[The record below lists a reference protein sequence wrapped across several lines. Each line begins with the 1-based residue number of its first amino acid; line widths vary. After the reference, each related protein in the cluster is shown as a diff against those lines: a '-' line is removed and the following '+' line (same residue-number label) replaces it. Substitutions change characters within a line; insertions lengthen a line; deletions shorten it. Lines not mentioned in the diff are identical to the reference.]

1 MLQLGISDIARH
13 VILLSMPQCLILAP
27 LKVAVQ
33 VINIQHPR
41 NVRFSNNFSDLHNS
55 MGEIIHEAS
64 VAVISTVEQ

>member
-1 MLQLGISDIARH
+1 
-13 VILLSMPQCLILAP
+13 MPQCLILAP